1 MNGEHSNRATN
12 NYIEGATHE
21 KEAELMPFTLIP
33 FILLIIP
40 LLEIGVF
47 VVVGSQIGVFPTLAM
62 VVLTAF
68 IGSILLRV
76 QGFGLLTRMRAEM
89 DQGRMPGRDLVHGVM
104 ILVAGILLLTPG
116 FVTDTLGFLLFIPA
130 VRDLVWRFA
139 RSRIQVVSA
148 SGMQYETRRTFDER
162 TIDLTEDEYSKPQDG
177 ASPWSKDK

>member
-1 MNGEHSNRATN
+1 
-12 NYIEGATHE
+12 
-21 KEAELMPFTLIP
+21 MPFTLIP

-47 VVVGSQIGVFPTLAM
+47 VVVGSRIGVFPTLAM

-104 ILVAGILLLTPG
+104 ILVAGVLLLTPG
-116 FVTDTLGFLLFIPA
+116 FVTDTLGFLLFVPA

-148 SGMQYETRRTFDER
+148 GGTQHQTRGFHDER
-162 TIDLTEDEYSKPQDG
+162 VIDLTEDEYTRARDG
-177 ASPWSKDK
+177 SSPWSQDK